1 MELLLKSKK
10 NWMIFRF
17 TIYYVI
23 SLQMDADW
31 TIPFVV
37 IQRGDGIGFKRLS
50 FESILFR
57 IKSG

>member
-1 MELLLKSKK
+1 
-10 NWMIFRF
+10 MIFWF
-17 TIYYVI
+17 IIYYVI
-23 SLQMDADW
+23 LLQMDADW